1 MTANTGRRWS
11 LGLTLGVTLGAFGYL
26 FAADR
31 GIDYPEAER
40 QMRLRYGEAGLNRL
54 RQWQEGQRP
63 AAAKPALAATS
74 TTGASS
80 PVPVGATPASPSPAG
95 STSPN
100 AASASTATTTA
111 PPASATPAG
120 AVPASTTVASPTLPA
135 TTPAQSTMPAAT
147 SSTAPPT
154 ATPSSAAAAHIS
166 STPASTVATPVTVLA
181 SADPQRARLE
191 QANRLINGLLLYND
205 DMSIWEQVDYWA
217 TPLETLGRGTGDC
230 EDYALAKYFSLTLM
244 GVPQERLRMVYVRA
258 DIGTRELPQ
267 QVAHMVLAYYEHPR
281 AEPLILD
288 NLIDEIRPAG
298 QRPDLAP
305 VYSFNHDGVWLGAD
319 AAKPPAGSAAR
330 LSRWRDL
337 LARMNGE
344 GFHFD

>member
-40 QMRLRYGEAGLNRL
+40 QMRLRYGEAGLARL

-63 AAAKPALAATS
+63 AAPVSGKSAAVSPSSTTTPASASDARTSSGSTSGS
-74 TTGASS
+74 TTGSSNTTGEGSTAPASAATATQPAPVSATQTAVPVSPAPAPAPASS
-80 PVPVGATPASPSPAG
+80 APASP
-95 STSPN
+95 
-100 AASASTATTTA
+100 ASAS
-111 PPASATPAG
+111 SNAG
-120 AVPASTTVASPTLPA
+120 AAPAITST
-135 TTPAQSTMPAAT
+135 
-147 SSTAPPT
+147 
-154 ATPSSAAAAHIS
+154 
-166 STPASTVATPVTVLA
+166 
-181 SADPQRARLE
+181 DPQRIRLE
-191 QANRLINGLLLYND
+191 QANRLINDLLIYND
-205 DMSIWEQVDYWA
+205 DLSVWEQVDYWA

-288 NLIDEIRPAG
+288 NLIEDIRPAS